1 MSKALIINNYLN
13 SREVRELAQVVGIF
27 CDYEIWSYG
36 EIDVEYKLKGN
47 IGAVILSGSEARIV
61 ETQHVAKFNHVA
73 NLIRRIEIPLL
84 GICFGHQ
91 LMCLALGAEV
101 GALERVVDKFEF
113 VRIIGRN
120 DLFKG
125 FKAGQSIPLAEWHHD
140 YVKKDSL
147 PKANLRL
154 LADSP
159 SCEVE
164 AVKHDTRPL
173 YGIQFHAERF
183 HIRGEEHREGIQ
195 VIENFCSM
203 IRN

>member
-1 MSKALIINNYLN
+1 LRVLIINNYLDT
-13 SREVRELAQVVGIF
+13 REISEL
-27 CDYEIWSYG
+27 
-36 EIDVEYKLKGN
+36 IDVVKMFSGIKVIPYHQ
-47 IGAVILSGSEARIV
+47 IGMGYELDEDVEAVILSGSEARIV
-61 ETQHVAKFNHVA
+61 EAQHVAKFNHVA
-73 NLIRRIEIPLL
+73 NLIRCIETPLL

-91 LMCLALGAEV
+91 LMCLTLGAEV
-101 GALERVVDKFEF
+101 GALEEPVVGKFES
-113 VRIIGRN
+113 VRIIERN
-120 DLFKG
+120 GLFKG

-140 YVKKDSL
+140 YVKKISL

-164 AVKHDTRPL
+164 AVKHEVKPL

-183 HIRGEEHREGIQ
+183 LIRGEEHKEGIQ

-203 IRN
+203 IR

>member
-1 MSKALIINNYLN
+1 MKVLIINNYLDSKEIN
-13 SREVRELAQVVGIF
+13 ELIDAVKMFSDIEVISHDQISTGYELNGDIR
-27 CDYEIWSYG
+27 
-36 EIDVEYKLKGN
+36 
-47 IGAVILSGSEARIV
+47 AVILSGSEARIV
-61 ETQHVAKFNHVA
+61 RAQHVAKFNHVA
-73 NLIRRIEIPLL
+73 NLTRRIEIPLL

-101 GALERVVDKFEF
+101 GALGKPVVDKFEF
-113 VRIIGRN
+113 VRIIERN

-125 FKAGQSIPLAEWHHD
+125 FKAGQSISLAEWHHD
-140 YVKKDSL
+140 YVKKNSL

-164 AVKHDTRPL
+164 AVKHEVKPL

-183 HIRGEEHREGIQ
+183 HIRGEEHTEGIQ

-203 IRN
+203 VR

>member
-1 MSKALIINNYLN
+1 MLIINNYFN
-13 SREVRELAQVVGIF
+13 TREINELIDAVRMFSDIKVMPHHQ
-27 CDYEIWSYG
+27 
-36 EIDVEYKLKGN
+36 
-47 IGAVILSGSEARIV
+47 IGAGYELDEDIGAAILSGSGARIV
-61 ETQHVAKFNHVA
+61 EAEHVAKFNHVT
-73 NLIRRIEIPLL
+73 NLIRRIEVPLL

-91 LMCLALGAEV
+91 LMCLALGADV
-101 GALERVVDKFEF
+101 GALEEPVVDKFES
-113 VRIIGRN
+113 VRIIERN

-147 PKANLRL
+147 SKANLRL

-164 AVKHDTRPL
+164 AVKHEVKPL

-183 HIRGEEHREGIQ
+183 RIRGEEHREGIQ
-195 VIENFCSM
+195 VIKQFCSM
-203 IRN
+203 IR